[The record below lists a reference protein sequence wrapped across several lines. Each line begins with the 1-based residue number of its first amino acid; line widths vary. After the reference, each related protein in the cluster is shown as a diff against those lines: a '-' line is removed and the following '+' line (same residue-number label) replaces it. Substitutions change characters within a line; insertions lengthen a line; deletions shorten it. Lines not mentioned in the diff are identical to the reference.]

1 MDKSLKHLSR
11 LDLLELMIKLSEE
24 NEAITAENEQ
34 LRKMLA
40 VKPSLSR
47 ATKVGSIA
55 ELALQ
60 ANGYFEAAQRS
71 ADDYLREIKRMRDQL
86 AQRAGAAEQASQPA
100 VAQRGQVAGVDP
112 ADPVIVNA
120 KSQARAIVNKA
131 NIDAAEIL
139 DDARKKAEVMLAD
152 ANRRSRSIVSRANH
166 QADAVM
172 QSARADAEL
181 QQSRYSM
188 QGQPAQNK
196 SAQSKTASNSAN
208 RQVQGS
214 GSGYGRHARLAEGR

>member
-40 VKPSLSR
+40 SKPSLSR

-86 AQRAGAAEQASQPA
+86 ANRAAAAGQAPQAASTQS
-100 VAQRGQVAGVDP
+100 GQVAGIDP
-112 ADPVIVNA
+112 SDPNIMNA

-131 NIDAAEIL
+131 NIDAAAIL
-139 DDARKKAEVMLAD
+139 DDARKKSEVILAD

-172 QSARADAEL
+172 QSARADAEMQRARYSAQAQANRSQSAQTAVA
-181 QQSRYSM
+181 QQS
-188 QGQPAQNK
+188 
-196 SAQSKTASNSAN
+196 
-208 RQVQGS
+208 QVQSQGR
-214 GSGYGRHARLAEGR
+214 GRHARLAEGR